1 MRAGVTRI
9 LSAHP
14 GGCAGAAGVGM
25 PAAPV
30 SMMVRIVR
38 YRSDGSA
45 YAHENGSGIVWSA
58 MSWRMRP
65 GRIRGMPA
73 GPYVE

>member
-14 GGCAGAAGVGM
+14 GSCAGAGM
-25 PAAPV
+25 P
-30 SMMVRIVR
+30 
-38 YRSDGSA
+38 A
-45 YAHENGSGIVWSA
+45 YAHENGSGIARSA
-58 MSWRMRP
+58 MSWQMRP

>member
-1 MRAGVTRI
+1 
-9 LSAHP
+9 
-14 GGCAGAAGVGM
+14 M
-25 PAAPV
+25 PAGSV

-45 YAHENGSGIVWSA
+45 YAHENGSGIARSA

>member
-14 GGCAGAAGVGM
+14 GSWPGVGM
-25 PAAPV
+25 PVGSV

-45 YAHENGSGIVWSA
+45 YAHENGSGIARSA
-58 MSWRMRP
+58 MSWQMRP